1 MDRTTAIFVIGIAA
15 AIIILLLVI
24 KNYRDRKNLIK
35 PGLGEDAVEEEITIE
50 REGKT
55 RCEDKLSC

>member
-1 MDRTTAIFVIGIAA
+1 MDRTTTIFIIGIAA

-35 PGLGEDAVEEEITIE
+35 PGMGEDAVEEEITIE
-50 REGKT
+50 RD
-55 RCEDKLSC
+55 REDQV